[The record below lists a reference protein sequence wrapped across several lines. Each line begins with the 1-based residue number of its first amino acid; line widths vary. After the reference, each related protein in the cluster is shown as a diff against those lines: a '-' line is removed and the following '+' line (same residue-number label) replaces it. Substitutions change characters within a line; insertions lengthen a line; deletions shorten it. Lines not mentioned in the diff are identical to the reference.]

1 MTQTAPRP
9 FVFVLMPFDL
19 AFNDIYKFGIKETV
33 VEAGRHVL
41 PVCWW
46 KGEKPVWRWGNKKQG
61 HPGHW
66 PCENWSQYD
75 NSTCSS

>member
-41 PVCWW
+41 PRLLVE
-46 KGEKPVWRWGNKKQG
+46 GREASLEMGKQETG
-61 HPGHW
+61 SPR
-66 PCENWSQYD
+66 PLAMRKLESI
-75 NSTCSS
+75 